1 MMKRRAFL
9 LGAAGACAIASAEP
23 DHHAPEFRTANAHWQ
38 AAYDRALA
46 ILAANVQ
53 VLPRYNK
60 PVLIEGA
67 NYAGIWMECGPHES
81 LVYRK
86 FRPDVAR
93 NSHFTF
99 FALQRPDGQF
109 PANNKVSETASA
121 RSRWWCRSRQ
131 RPGNWPAQPATA
143 NFSTPRIAPAPP
155 GTTG

>member
-1 MMKRRAFL
+1 MRRRAFL
-9 LGAAGACAIASAEP
+9 LGAAGSCAFAAGEP
-23 DHHAPEFRTANAHWQ
+23 DRHAPEFRTADAKWQ

-99 FALQRPDGQF
+99 FTLQRP
-109 PANNKVSETASA
+109 
-121 RSRWWCRSRQ
+121 
-131 RPGNWPAQPATA
+131 
-143 NFSTPRIAPAPP
+143 
-155 GTTG
+155 